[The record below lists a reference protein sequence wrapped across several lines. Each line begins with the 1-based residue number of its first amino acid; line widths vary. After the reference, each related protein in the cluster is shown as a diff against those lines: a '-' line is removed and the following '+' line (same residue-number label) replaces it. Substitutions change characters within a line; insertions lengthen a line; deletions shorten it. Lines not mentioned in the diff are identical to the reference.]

1 VVAHEIPDLEYMHEL
16 ILVMSVGKGVFCK
29 QMNNYEWVGGY
40 FIFIYLYVHSS
51 PYLFV
56 YGDDRVTC
64 YPGADDVSSGPR
76 DA

>member
-1 VVAHEIPDLEYMHEL
+1 MA
-16 ILVMSVGKGVFCK
+16 
-29 QMNNYEWVGGY
+29 GGY

-56 YGDDRVTC
+56 YGDDRITC
-64 YPGADDVSSGPR
+64 YPEANDVSGGPG